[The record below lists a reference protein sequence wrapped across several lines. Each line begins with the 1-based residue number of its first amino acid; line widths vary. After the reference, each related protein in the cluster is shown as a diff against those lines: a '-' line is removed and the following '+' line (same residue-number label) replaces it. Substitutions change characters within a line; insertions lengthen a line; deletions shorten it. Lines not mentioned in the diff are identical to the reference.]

1 MPSFLHFFLHFF
13 VDFGGFFW
21 HFFILILHAFLTSL
35 SPLQSTW
42 GSNGGGADG
51 GDATGTGGGGAGG
64 GLSGEEEA
72 RQLRGMALLH
82 AAVPIL

>member
-1 MPSFLHFFLHFF
+1 MLELCLAPPPVAPGLAGL
-13 VDFGGFFW
+13 V
-21 HFFILILHAFLTSL
+21 A
-35 SPLQSTW
+35 
-42 GSNGGGADG
+42 A
-51 GDATGTGGGGAGG
+51 ATGGGGAGG